1 MSIIPQGS
9 LPSLSSLERPSLRGF
24 TAVVWTIPLS
34 GTPGRW
40 TQASFH
46 QLLRQ
51 RLLEI
56 GIAHEIWCPAY
67 CILPDQL
74 QFLWM
79 GACEA
84 SNQCAAIKFLRAE
97 LLPALGSDRRWLFQW
112 VSSGPTEFDPE
123 PESIPLAAEALM
135 QAPIQAALV
144 DQSNRWPYS
153 GCVIPRHSQLAAAR
167 PDYWSKFWRFYWN
180 HRTRP
185 TSATHR
191 MFSLVSQFIHGS
203 NG

>member
-1 MSIIPQGS
+1 MSIVPQGT

-24 TAVVWTIPLS
+24 TAVLWTIPLS
-34 GTPGRW
+34 GVPGRW
-40 TQASFH
+40 TQAPFH

-56 GIAHEIWCPAY
+56 GIAHGVWCPAY

-79 GACEA
+79 GACET
-84 SNQCAAIKFLRAE
+84 SNQCTAIKSLRAE
-97 LLPALGSDRRWLFQW
+97 LLPALGSDRRWQFQW
-112 VSSGPTEFDPE
+112 ISCGPTEHDPE
-123 PESIPLAAEALM
+123 PESIQLAGEALF
-135 QAPIQAALV
+135 QAPVRTALV
-144 DQSNRWPYS
+144 EHSNRWPYS
-153 GCVIPRHSQLAAAR
+153 GCVIPRHSRLAHAR
-167 PDYWSKFWRFYWN
+167 ADYWSKFWHFYWN

-185 TSATHR
+185 ANVAHQ
-191 MFSLVSQFIHGS
+191 MFSMVSQLIHGS